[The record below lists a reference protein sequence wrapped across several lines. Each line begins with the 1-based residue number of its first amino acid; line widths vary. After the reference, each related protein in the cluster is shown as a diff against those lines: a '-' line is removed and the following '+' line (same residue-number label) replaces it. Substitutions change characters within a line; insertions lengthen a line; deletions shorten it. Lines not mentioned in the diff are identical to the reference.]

1 MAQERI
7 DEKLTGCYLVDVR
20 IETGNRIVIELD
32 HEERGASIE
41 ECMQVSRNVEHNLDR
56 EVEDFELEVS
66 SAGLDRPLKVWKQ
79 YLKNVGRE
87 LKVVLEDGA
96 AYKGILQH
104 AENEELTLRVVR
116 REKVEGKKKKQEIAE
131 DVFIPLSQIKEAKVI
146 ISFK

>member
-96 AYKGILQH
+96 AHKGILQH

-131 DVFIPLSQIKEAKVI
+131 DVLIPLSQIKETKVI